1 MRKIIQRRGIIKG
14 LAASALAAPLA
25 QMFKMHTSLGSP
37 SPAIVPKVVF
47 FYTPC
52 GIELPLWH
60 PTQTGKAFTLPRLSA
75 PLQPFQQD
83 CIFIN
88 GVSMYPLSDHQ
99 GGSQQMLAGDNEDV
113 TTLDLQLGNMLMG
126 VTPFSSLELGVQS
139 RISRGGTPTVP
150 HPHFCRISLSEEVL
164 AEDDPIAGFAQ
175 VFGQTGTMTT
185 TPAGMSLLAQ
195 QKKSILDTAT
205 ADLAS
210 LMSVLPGSEQQKIQ
224 AYSTSLRE
232 LELQMTTASSTAASC
247 TNPSFNPTG
256 FTVPAVTDPTQATYN
271 QTEYQGV
278 VGDLQ
283 METARL
289 ALACGRTRVVT
300 ILYGHTNAHN
310 PVEGLGIFGAHDSS
324 HYTAPPGQLT
334 GMATPAQQSA
344 KQSAWE
350 NYRTWYCEK
359 LAQFLTS
366 MKNTPDPTGPGSLL
380 DNTIVMHCSELGDGL
395 PHKTDFIPYVFCGGG
410 NLGFKLGQSLN
421 FNGTVPGFSETAA
434 EQAAQ
439 GTGETHANVPNLAHS
454 SLLTLVAN
462 VMGLKLSKP
471 FFGYSGAQALNP
483 SGLGII

>member
-1 MRKIIQRRGIIKG
+1 MRKMIQRRGLIKG
-14 LAASALAAPLA
+14 LAASGLAAPFA

-37 SPAIVPKVVF
+37 SPTIVPKIVF

-52 GIELPLWH
+52 GLECPLWH
-60 PTQTGKAFTLPRLSA
+60 PTQTGKNFTLPRLSA

-83 CIFIN
+83 CIFMD
-88 GVSMYPLSDHQ
+88 GVSMYPLTDHQ
-99 GGSQQMLAGDNEDV
+99 GGSQQMLAGDDEDV

-126 VTPFSSLELGVQS
+126 LTPFSSLELGVQS

-164 AEDDPIAGFAQ
+164 AEDDPLAAFAQ
-175 VFGQTGTMTT
+175 VFGQGGMATT
-185 TPAGMSLLAQ
+185 AAGVSLLAQ

-205 ADLAS
+205 ADLNT
-210 LMSVLPGSEQQKIQ
+210 LMNVLPGSEQQKIQ

-232 LELQMTTASSTAASC
+232 LEFQMTTASSTSASC
-247 TNPSFNPTG
+247 TNPVFNPTG
-256 FTVPAVTDPTQATYN
+256 FTVPVVTDPTQATYN

-324 HYTAPPGQLT
+324 HFTAPPGQLT
-334 GMATPAQQSA
+334 GTATPAQQNA
-344 KQSAWE
+344 KQTAWE
-350 NYRTWYCEK
+350 NYRTWYCQK

-380 DNTIVMHCSELGDGL
+380 DNTIVMHSSELGNGL
-395 PHKTDFIPYVFCGGG
+395 PHETDRIPYVLCGGG
-410 NLGFKLGQSLN
+410 NLGFKLGQAINFTGSVPA
-421 FNGTVPGFSETAA
+421 FNGNNN
-434 EQAAQ
+434 QQ
-439 GTGETHANVPNLAHS
+439 GTTVTHQGVTNMAHS
-454 SLLTLVAN
+454 TLLTLVAN

-471 FFGYSGAQALNP
+471 FFGFSGPQALNP
-483 SGLGII
+483 KDIGVI